1 VRLLPEGGL
10 SVAAPSLSLPASGA
24 SPVLSLPHCF
34 AEGFEGNRGL
44 EGWVVEAADPSTYA
58 QPLLDERAHSG
69 AHALRLAGGRG
80 SSFDGLSAAHLP
92 GRRPTRVSCYLR
104 AAALA
109 NVGYL
114 TLGGA
119 TLDESV
125 VFFHLKPD
133 GTAGLL
139 SADGG
144 WHSGRFQVGAI
155 PDPDPNPN
163 PNGGWHSGRFQ
174 VGAWLH
180 VVIELDWAVRLG
192 LGLGLGLGVG
202 VGLGLGLGL
211 GLGRVR
217 VRVRD

>member
-1 VRLLPEGGL
+1 MRLLPEGGL

-24 SPVLSLPHCF
+24 SPLLALPHCF

-58 QPLLDERAHSG
+58 QPLLDARAHSG

-144 WHSGRFQVGAI
+144 WHSGRFQVRAI
-155 PDPDPNPN
+155 PDPDPDPI

-192 LGLGLGLGVG
+192 
-202 VGLGLGLGL
+202 
-211 GLGRVR
+211 
-217 VRVRD
+217 